1 MSDLLINLLVFALTA
16 TVPPTEAGTL
26 DVPTVL
32 VTGTRRPER
41 PLETPVSSDAV
52 TSQAIENKQA
62 TTAAD
67 ALGAAPGVFMQRT
80 NAGAGA
86 PIIRGLIGPQN
97 LYLIDGV
104 RLSNSVFRTG
114 PNQYLNLMDPTGI
127 ERYEVLRGA
136 SSVLHGNGAMGG
148 VVQAL
153 TLDPR
158 QEPWWVRAR
167 ARAHTAAVGGG
178 GEIVVS
184 NHWLLGD
191 APSDPSAFVPSIGLI
206 AGGGF
211 DSGAALR
218 VGGGDE
224 VPLSDLD
231 TAGWRLKLLWEP
243 TREVEVRAAYLGT
256 ALNNQGR
263 VDDLGKGDVRIYD
276 NIDHLAYLRVV
287 YEGDVLRRASATF
300 SYHRFKEDTLRSTCA
315 TVEVPSG
322 SGTVKVVA
330 DRSRCAALDDEAVTK
345 RTSLLD
351 TVDTFGGDVA
361 IDLAFFHDR
370 FRVQAGAEVYGDLV
384 ASGQSESKKGDD
396 GTFGP
401 DTSKPR
407 GAFSDGSDYLSV
419 GAFTHV
425 DGVPWRF
432 GPGLELRLGGGLR
445 VSHFRAS
452 APAVPELGDVEYDFT
467 GVALSASMQLVMPK
481 TFNVYASFLQG
492 FRAPNLQETTVLG
505 DTGSRF
511 EIPNAE
517 LEPERSNTIE
527 LGAKIELA
535 GVTVG
540 LAWYYSVIDDLI
552 TDQAATWLGSDTAG
566 DGGKPVSKRV
576 NANSG
581 HIQGVELSASA
592 RFWQFTAAYAM
603 TFTTGEVDIDGETVP
618 FRRLPPLFGDAS
630 LRYDLPGDTAF
641 IALGV
646 AFAARQDELNPADEK
661 DARICETAPY
671 SGLLEADCD
680 GTPGSAILNLSAGF
694 RIAHQVRVDMAIMN
708 LLDSRYRRHGSGQDG
723 AGIDTKIQ
731 FTMEF

>member
-1 MSDLLINLLVFALTA
+1 MPTFLIHLLVA
-16 TVPPTEAGTL
+16 TCTTTDPPTREGPL
-26 DVPTVL
+26 DVPPV
-32 VTGTRRPER
+32 VITGTRRPER
-41 PLETPVSSDAV
+41 PLEAPVSVDAV
-52 TSQAIENKQA
+52 PSKTLETKQA

-67 ALGAAPGVFMQRT
+67 AIEATPGVFMQRS
-80 NAGAGA
+80 NSGAGA

-114 PNQYLNLMDPTGI
+114 PNQYLNLMDPTGV

-158 QEPWWVRAR
+158 QEPWWIRAR

-178 GEIVVS
+178 GEITVS
-184 NHWLLGD
+184 NHWLL
-191 APSDPSAFVPSIGLI
+191 AEPPADPEAFVPSIGLI

-211 DSGAALR
+211 DSGSALR
-218 VGGGDE
+218 IGGGDE
-224 VPLSDLD
+224 VPLSNLD
-231 TAGWRLKLLWEP
+231 TAGWRFKLLWEP
-243 TREVEVRAAYLGT
+243 TRALEVRAAYLGSV
-256 ALNNQGR
+256 LNNQGR

-276 NIDHLAYLRVV
+276 NIDHLAYVRVV
-287 YEGDVLRRASATF
+287 YQGDVLRFASATF
-300 SYHRFKEDTLRSTCA
+300 SYHRFEEDTLRSTCA
-315 TVEVPSG
+315 TVDVPFG
-322 SGTVKVVA
+322 SGTAKVVA
-330 DRSRCAALDDEAVTK
+330 DRARCTALDDATISK
-345 RTSLLD
+345 KTSLLD
-351 TVDTFGGDVA
+351 TVDTYGGDVA
-361 IDLAFFHDR
+361 VELAFLDDR
-370 FRVQAGAEVYGDLV
+370 LRVLAGAELYGDLV
-384 ASGQSESKKGDD
+384 SSGQSESKKGDD

-401 DTSKPR
+401 DTAKPR

-419 GAFTHV
+419 GAFAHV
-425 DGVPWRF
+425 DGTPWRF

-445 VSHFRAS
+445 VSHFS
-452 APAVPELGDVEYDFT
+452 AAAPDVPELGDVDYDFT
-467 GVALSASMQLVMPK
+467 GVALSASMQVVMPRV
-481 TFNVYASFLQG
+481 FNVYASFLQG

-527 LGAKIELA
+527 LGAKMELY
-535 GVTVG
+535 GVTLG

-552 TDQAATWLGSDTAG
+552 TDQSATWLGSDTAG
-566 DGGKPVSKRV
+566 DGDKPVSQRV
-576 NANSG
+576 NADSG

-592 RFWQFTAAYAM
+592 RFWQFTLAYAM
-603 TFTTGEVDIDGETVP
+603 TYTTGEVEIGGETVP

-630 LRYDLPGDTAF
+630 LRYDLPGDKAF

-694 RIAHQVRVDMAIMN
+694 RLSPFARVDMAILN
-708 LLDSRYRRHGSGQDG
+708 LLDARYRRHGSGYDG
-723 AGIDTKIQ
+723 AGIDTKLQ
-731 FTMEF
+731 FTLEF